1 MKKEFFNQKST
12 IIIFSIIILF
22 IHQLIY
28 QKIFPTS
35 QGFMGH
41 DFQQIMS
48 YFIFGKFWFEKNFL
62 LIPWFT
68 PAICCGLPFY
78 ADPQSMFYSIPQLIF
93 IIFDDAIMSTKLVF
107 LFYSVVAYLGMFLV
121 TKKIFNFNVM
131 VAIFCSSLFLF
142 NGFFIGRFLSGHVS
156 YVSYVF
162 IPLYCFFLF
171 QSFEKKNIKEKIF
184 NIIISSILFSNFFHS
199 GAAPIMHIILV
210 CILPIVVIYS
220 SFKKNLKIFYNF
232 IFSILFGIL
241 ISLSK
246 ITSGLYLMHNL
257 PRSYPQTEYLSVL
270 SFFQSVFKSIF
281 MKPDISFHNSHISAM
296 FKFGLHEIDFSL
308 GVVAIIPF
316 IFLIFLKKQHL
327 QNFYKR
333 KVDIFLLIL
342 IFTLP
347 LLMNIDLFNQYELIK
362 KLPLFKSQW
371 VQYRWV
377 AIYIIPVILFI
388 GFLLTIRNVFE
399 KYTKFLPIILTV
411 FLLFQNYTKDYS
423 WYINDSKYNIKNVE
437 SLFLRNE
444 DFKIIGPAAVIDKE
458 TKKTPVSYNKNDL
471 FFYNLSQFACYNP
484 ILGYGLEHLQKDRI
498 VFNKERSLPNNNILL
513 YGNAMDTTGDNLN
526 FFNPSC
532 YLFPKENNCLKGDL
546 FKTFERDKLIKFLN
560 YEKFD
565 FKQSDL
571 QILSNYTSICI
582 FLVFIAYIIIYIL
595 MTPIR
600 RK

>member
-1 MKKEFFNQKST
+1 MT
-12 IIIFSIIILF
+12 
-22 IHQLIY
+22 
-28 QKIFPTS
+28 
-35 QGFMGH
+35 
-41 DFQQIMS
+41 
-48 YFIFGKFWFEKNFL
+48 
-62 LIPWFT
+62 
-68 PAICCGLPFY
+68 
-78 ADPQSMFYSIPQLIF
+78 
-93 IIFDDAIMSTKLVF
+93 
-107 LFYSVVAYLGMFLV
+107 
-121 TKKIFNFNVM
+121 
-131 VAIFCSSLFLF
+131 
-142 NGFFIGRFLSGHVS
+142 
-156 YVSYVF
+156 
-162 IPLYCFFLF
+162 
-171 QSFEKKNIKEKIF
+171 
-184 NIIISSILFSNFFHS
+184 
-199 GAAPIMHIILV
+199 
-210 CILPIVVIYS
+210 
-220 SFKKNLKIFYNF
+220 
-232 IFSILFGIL
+232 
-241 ISLSK
+241 
-246 ITSGLYLMHNL
+246 
-257 PRSYPQTEYLSVL
+257 
-270 SFFQSVFKSIF
+270 
-281 MKPDISFHNSHISAM
+281 PDISFHNSHISAM

-411 FLLFQNYTKDYS
+411 FLLYQNYTKDYS